1 MAAVSGGCDSV
12 ALLQLLVRHARGRD
26 ITVGVAHLDHGMRR
40 GSVGD
45 RRFVEALAR
54 RLGVPCT
61 SDRREV
67 PRLRRKDES
76 PEEAARRVR
85 RGFLLEARQ
94 SSGATSGVTSGV
106 TVIATGH
113 TVDDQAETVLM
124 RLVRGAG
131 PAALAGMRSQGPG
144 PFVRP
149 LLDLERSDLEEYLK
163 GRGESF
169 REDPSNRD
177 LQFDRNRVRRLLIP
191 QIAETLNPR
200 AARQLVKAAALL
212 REDADYLDGLAQD
225 EFRRIASVASGK
237 ALLLDVPA
245 LARLPQ
251 PMAGRVARLALATAG
266 IDPRRIATRHIAA
279 LIDLARGPGGRELD
293 LPGGIRAFRR
303 GQRIR
308 LKNDSAGIK
317 IDTL

>member
-26 ITVGVAHLDHGMRR
+26 ITVSVAHLDHGMRR

-54 RLGVPCT
+54 RLGVPCE

-94 SSGATSGVTSGV
+94 SSGAT
-106 TVIATGH
+106 VIATGH
-113 TVDDQAETVLM
+113 TVNDQAETVLM

-149 LLDLERSDLEEYLK
+149 LLDLERADLEQYLE
-163 GRGESF
+163 GRRESY

-191 QIAETLNPR
+191 QLAENLNPR

-212 REDADYLDGLAQD
+212 REDADYLDGLARD
-225 EFRRIASVASGK
+225 EFRRIVSQASGK

-245 LARLPQ
+245 LASLPQ
-251 PMAGRVARLALATAG
+251 PMAARVARLALAAAG

-293 LPGGIRAFRR
+293 LPGGIQAFRR

-308 LKNDSAGIK
+308 LKNDPAGIK
-317 IDTL
+317 IDPL